1 MVALNYCKMEQYI
14 MSLSNLKRQ
23 QLFLKYST
31 LPLSAMKCILFLTCH
46 RVWNVAW
53 ISHQNSIQTLYCLHT
68 FCSACAFEIGINLAM
83 LHSKSIYSKSNLL
96 TKPSLLSYLKQ
107 CHYLSISPWPFMIH
121 LLFMNSNN
129 TFLFQLSELHFCK
142 PIFFEQARV

>member
-1 MVALNYCKMEQYI
+1 M
-14 MSLSNLKRQ
+14 
-23 QLFLKYST
+23 KY
-31 LPLSAMKCILFLTCH
+31 ILFLTCH

-68 FCSACAFEIGINLAM
+68 FCPACAFEIGINLAI
-83 LHSKSIYSKSNLL
+83 LHSKSIYSKSNLV

-142 PIFFEQARV
+142 PIFFRASSCLVGCGWRDRLISESQSALFVTYLRTQ

>member
-1 MVALNYCKMEQYI
+1 M
-14 MSLSNLKRQ
+14 
-23 QLFLKYST
+23 KY
-31 LPLSAMKCILFLTCH
+31 ILFLTCH

-68 FCSACAFEIGINLAM
+68 FCSACAFEIGINLAI
-83 LHSKSIYSKSNLL
+83 LHSKSIYSKSNLV

-142 PIFFEQARV
+142 PIFSSKLVFSWLWLAWQIDIWITISPFCNLLAHTVGILYNKIYL